1 MRSNTCFA
9 MGFVIDELYGMG
21 HMMAY
26 GIAAIS
32 AIIIF
37 RPFKHRTVKVCT
49 LFVISLFFV
58 WHGTIKYSIW
68 QGLSFYRQNQ
78 YEKSIPHLKRV
89 VDMYPKPDARF
100 HYFLGEMYLEIEFV
114 PERESSFC
122 FSRISSVFSR
132 KTEFF

>member
-1 MRSNTCFA
+1 MT
-9 MGFVIDELYGMG
+9 II

-37 RPFKHRTVKVCT
+37 RSFKYRTVKVCT

-100 HYFLGEMYLEIEFV
+100 HYFLGEMYLEMDDFERAYIHAVKASQIE
-114 PERESSFC
+114 PDQSSPHDLIK
-122 FSRISSVFSR
+122 RIDLSKGSG
-132 KTEFF
+132 